1 MQFRRLGKTGWEVS
15 AVSVGAWSLG
25 NQWGELSDQIA
36 GETVRAALD
45 FGINLFD
52 VADGY
57 GPLLAEERL
66 GRALGSMRS
75 EVFIATKVGN
85 LGGRQG
91 HPQAYTHP
99 LHIVSACHASLHR
112 LGTDYIDLFQ
122 CHQSDPDDVEVFLE
136 GFRLLRDQGKIRHF
150 GVSSGNAEVIAKF
163 DAEGECAIA
172 QIDYSIVRR
181 GAERA
186 ALPLCLE
193 RDIGTLIRGS
203 LGQGV
208 LTGKYDAGSR
218 FDDFVRAGWNSGE
231 RRRLYLQELAV
242 ADAVAGLSRPD
253 LGIVDLAVGFVLA
266 HPAVTCA
273 ITGAKSPEQIRA
285 NAAAA
290 GTRLDGTE
298 FERIRAASAAM
309 I

>member
-1 MQFRRLGKTGWEVS
+1 MEYRRLGKTGWEVS
-15 AVSVGAWSLG
+15 AVSVGAWALG
-25 NQWGELSDQIA
+25 NQWGDLSDEVA
-36 GETVRAALD
+36 RDTVRAALD
-45 FGINLFD
+45 CGINLFD

-66 GRALGSMRS
+66 GKALGAERS
-75 EVFIATKVGN
+75 NVFIATKVGN

-99 LHIVSACHASLHR
+99 LHIVSACDASLHR
-112 LGTDYIDLFQ
+112 LGTDYIDLYQ
-122 CHQSDPDDVEVFLE
+122 CHQGDPDDVDVFLE
-136 GFRLLRDQGKIRHF
+136 GFGILRDQGKIRHF
-150 GVSSGNAEVIAKF
+150 GVSSGNADVIARF
-163 DAEGECAIA
+163 DADGECAIA

-186 ALPLCLE
+186 ALPLCGE

-208 LTGKYDAGSR
+208 LTGKYDAETR
-218 FDDFVRAGWNSGE
+218 FRDSVRAGWNDGE
-231 RRRLYLQELAV
+231 RRELFLEELRIADEVGELTRPDRGPVELA
-242 ADAVAGLSRPD
+242 L
-253 LGIVDLAVGFVLA
+253 GFVLA

-273 ITGAKSPEQIRA
+273 ITGAKSPGQIRA

-290 GTRLDGTE
+290 DSGLTSEELAK
-298 FERIRAASAAM
+298 IRACSAQM
-309 I
+309 V

>member
-45 FGINLFD
+45 CGINLFD

-208 LTGKYDAGSR
+208 LTGKYDAETR
-218 FDDFVRAGWNSGE
+218 FEDSVRSGWNEGE
-231 RRRLYLQELAV
+231 RRDLFLEELRV
-242 ADAVAGLSRPD
+242 ADAVAELSAPGR
-253 LGIVDLAVGFVLA
+253 GIVDLALGFVLA

-273 ITGAKSPEQIRA
+273 IAGAKSPEQIRA

-290 GTRLDGTE
+290 GSGLTPEELA
-298 FERIRAASAAM
+298 RISAASVHMA
-309 I
+309 